1 MSNLIFPLLFSWYS
15 FFSVNAT
22 DGYFKDGLFYN
33 SNPALNKKFEN
44 SIYISGKFWDSDTK
58 IAEFLGFR
66 SNFSLDF
73 VFYNFG
79 YFPYSGLV
87 PDDYLNLNYAAFAY
101 KVALGYVIPFESN
114 FFFGIQPQYQRF
126 EYHNFYAEGITLNIG
141 LLGIFGSSNLPIQIY
156 FRDFGFGSNQGFN
169 FPASFNFET
178 GYYFKE
184 RIFLNAKF
192 TQDFAEGLDKF
203 FKKQY
208 LISVTGF
215 YNFRHIIWPGF
226 SFYLG
231 DDLRIA
237 SFQLKIRPKGRLGI
251 FYSVVLRK
259 EHFGPVQSLT
269 LGVE

>member
-1 MSNLIFPLLFSWYS
+1 MHLLLSWYS
-15 FFSVNAT
+15 FFTVNAA
-22 DGYFKDGLFYN
+22 DGYFRNGLSFN

-44 SIYISGKFWDSDTK
+44 SIFISGKLWDSETK
-58 IAEFLGFR
+58 IAQLSGFK
-66 SNFSLDF
+66 SNFAFDF

-101 KVALGYVIPFESN
+101 KVAVGYVIPIESN

-141 LLGIFGSSNLPIQIY
+141 FLGIFSSSNLPIQIY
-156 FRDFGFGSNQGFN
+156 LRDFGFGSNQGFN

-178 GYYFKE
+178 GYHFKE
-184 RIFLNAKF
+184 KIFLNARF
-192 TQDFAEGLDKF
+192 TQNFAEGLDNF
-203 FKKQY
+203 FKRQY
-208 LISVTGF
+208 FISITGF
-215 YNFRHIIWPGF
+215 YDFKHAVWPGL

-237 SFQLKIRPKGRLGI
+237 SFQLKIKPKGRLSI

-259 EHFGPVQSLT
+259 ANFQPVQSLT